1 MFSYDKK
8 TTGIY
13 TAVDMKSKSA
23 KLVYW
28 ILWAIML
35 LFAMCCFLPPLWILL
50 SSMKD
55 TKEFLQIPPTLFPKR
70 FDIGKVAEVWK
81 TLDFV
86 KYYINTVVLA
96 IGDVVFMILINGL
109 AGYVIS
115 RLKPKGASLIS
126 ILVLWTMMLPGTVSM
141 IPLFKTY
148 IDVPYLHV
156 NLTNTY
162 WPMWLMSGAQAFYV
176 MLFKNFFDTIDM
188 ALVEAA
194 RIDGCNDFK
203 IFTRIMLPL
212 SVPIIATVSIFTV
225 NGAWGNF
232 FWPFLLLKNTEIQ
245 TVSVELYNLKQSGYA
260 MDKYM
265 VALLLSIIPPS
276 IIFVL
281 FQRHIMGGINIG
293 GVKG

>member
-13 TAVDMKSKSA
+13 TAVDMKSKAA

-28 ILWAIML
+28 ILWAFML
-35 LFAMCCFLPPLWILL
+35 LFAMCCLLPPLWILL

-81 TLDFV
+81 TLDFM

-203 IFTRIMLPL
+203 IFTRVMLPL

>member
-1 MFSYDKK
+1 MVKCKDRVSKEQKK
-8 TTGIY
+8 VKDIKLK
-13 TAVDMKSKSA
+13 MESQRA
-23 KLVYW
+23 K
-28 ILWAIML
+28 
-35 LFAMCCFLPPLWILL
+35 
-50 SSMKD
+50 K
-55 TKEFLQIPPTLFPKR
+55 K
-70 FDIGKVAEVWK
+70 
-81 TLDFV
+81 
-86 KYYINTVVLA
+86 
-96 IGDVVFMILINGL
+96 
-109 AGYVIS
+109 
-115 RLKPKGASLIS
+115 
-126 ILVLWTMMLPGTVSM
+126 
-141 IPLFKTY
+141 
-148 IDVPYLHV
+148 
-156 NLTNTY
+156 
-162 WPMWLMSGAQAFYV
+162 